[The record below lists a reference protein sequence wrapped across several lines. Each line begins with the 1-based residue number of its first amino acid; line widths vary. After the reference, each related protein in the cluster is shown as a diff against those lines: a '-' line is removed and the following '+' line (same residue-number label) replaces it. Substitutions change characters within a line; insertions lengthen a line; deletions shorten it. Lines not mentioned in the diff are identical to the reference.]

1 MSTLLPGTPVTAN
14 VNGRTL
20 RGYILGTDATHY
32 HATVNGHTVYNVQWD
47 EIGFGGGW
55 LRSDLTPGAV
65 HQHPGNRSAGKN
77 YRGGMGGPTY

>member
-32 HATVNGHTVYNVQWD
+32 HATVNGHTVYNVNWNG
-47 EIGFGGGW
+47 IGFGGGW
-55 LRSDLTPGAV
+55 LRSDLTPA
-65 HQHPGNRSAGKN
+65 
-77 YRGGMGGPTY
+77 